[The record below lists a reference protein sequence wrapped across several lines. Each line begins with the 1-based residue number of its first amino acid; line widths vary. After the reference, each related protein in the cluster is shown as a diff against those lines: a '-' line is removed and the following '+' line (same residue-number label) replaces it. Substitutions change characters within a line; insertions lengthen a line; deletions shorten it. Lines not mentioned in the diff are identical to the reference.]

1 MHLLIAGVQ
10 WTHVAPDAQTPPNS
24 HAFPRLPND
33 FQFSSTFFFCCLCAD
48 LLQVVAL
55 AVKLR
60 KLQADTV
67 VHSRKSI
74 NRNSTLCGPYARDG
88 WLLLALPVA
97 AAMAI
102 TQVYDSL
109 NLYVAVT

>member
-1 MHLLIAGVQ
+1 MDTCCTGRTDSTELTRFSTASQRFPVQ
-10 WTHVAPDAQTPPNS
+10 QYI
-24 HAFPRLPND
+24 
-33 FQFSSTFFFCCLCAD
+33 FFLCYLCAD

-67 VHSRKSI
+67 VHSRKSM

-109 NLYVAVT
+109 NLYVADT

>member
-1 MHLLIAGVQ
+1 MDTSCTGRTDSTELTRFSTASQRFPVQ
-10 WTHVAPDAQTPPNS
+10 QYI
-24 HAFPRLPND
+24 
-33 FQFSSTFFFCCLCAD
+33 FFCCLCAD

>member
-1 MHLLIAGVQ
+1 MLHR
-10 WTHVAPDAQTPPNS
+10 THRLHRT
-24 HAFPRLPND
+24 HTLFHGFPTI
-33 FQFSSTFFFCCLCAD
+33 SSSAVHIFCYLCAD

-109 NLYVAVT
+109 NLYVADT